1 MLLQVQVED
10 FPQFFLVFVVDL
22 LLRRT
27 VGRTVR
33 GSLELLVM
41 LHTKQP
47 TTLAKKTT
55 TLIVEALLNPL
66 MRMVLM
72 MRQTPWLNGTRNMA
86 ITSQLLLLLLLLLAS
101 S

>member
-10 FPQFFLVFVVDL
+10 FPQFFLVFVVE
-22 LLRRT
+22 T
-27 VGRTVR
+27 VGRMNGRTDR
-33 GSLELLVM
+33 GSVDLLVM

-72 MRQTPWLNGTRNMA
+72 MRQTP
-86 ITSQLLLLLLLLLAS
+86 
-101 S
+101 